1 MFTEFIWWANKN
13 EDLRR
18 SPGSVVFYS
27 IVIRIEIEES
37 LSLFQYIY
45 FGVPVSVN
53 YKFVNRMMQNVY
65 RKLASL
71 DFTIRA
77 NIILMRFIQTLM

>member
-1 MFTEFIWWANKN
+1 MIQRKKIDKNIHGMFTEFIWRANKN

-37 LSLFQYIY
+37 LSLFQYL
-45 FGVPVSVN
+45 GVPVSVN
-53 YKFVNRMMQNVY
+53 YKFVNRMMQNIY
-65 RKLASL
+65 RNSRL
-71 DFTIRA
+71 
-77 NIILMRFIQTLM
+77 

>member
-1 MFTEFIWWANKN
+1 MFTEFIWRANKN

-37 LSLFQYIY
+37 LSLFQYL
-45 FGVPVSVN
+45 GVPVSVN
-53 YKFVNRMMQNVY
+53 YKFVNRMMQNIY
-65 RKLASL
+65 RNSRL
-71 DFTIRA
+71 
-77 NIILMRFIQTLM
+77 